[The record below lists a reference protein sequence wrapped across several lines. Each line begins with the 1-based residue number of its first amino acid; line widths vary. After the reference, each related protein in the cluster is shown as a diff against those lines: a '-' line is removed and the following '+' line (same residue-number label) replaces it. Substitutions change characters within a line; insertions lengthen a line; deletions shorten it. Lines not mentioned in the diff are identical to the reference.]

1 MTAPSPDPKNP
12 TGWKYRRRAAFS
24 TLAYSYGMIAY
35 VAVKGADTRL
45 NETLVVALVGL
56 AVAALGVY
64 GITATVERTK
74 GLP

>member
-1 MTAPSPDPKNP
+1 MTAPSDPKNP
-12 TGWKYRRRAAFS
+12 TGWKYRRRAAFG
-24 TLAYSYGMIAY
+24 TLIYSYGMITY
-35 VAVKGADTRL
+35 VAIKGGDTRL